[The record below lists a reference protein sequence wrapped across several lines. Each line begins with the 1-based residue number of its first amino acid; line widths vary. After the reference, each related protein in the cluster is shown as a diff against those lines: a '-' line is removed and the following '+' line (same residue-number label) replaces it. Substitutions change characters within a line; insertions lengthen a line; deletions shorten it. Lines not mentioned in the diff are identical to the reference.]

1 MQQNLFTKH
10 VGLHAVQTI
19 NVIARR
25 LYSMMVLFI
34 THAFSFSSLSV
45 LIQML
50 KVFFDYCSSSFSF
63 SSSSSS
69 SSLSSWNNPVNFD
82 L

>member
-10 VGLHAVQTI
+10 VGLHAVKTI
-19 NVIARR
+19 HVMAQR

-34 THAFSFSSLSV
+34 THTFSFSSLSV

-50 KVFFDYCSSSFSF
+50 
-63 SSSSSS
+63 
-69 SSLSSWNNPVNFD
+69 SLFLIIVLRHFHSLLPLLPPHS
-82 L
+82 LHGTIR

>member
-19 NVIARR
+19 NVTARR
-25 LYSMMVLFI
+25 FYSMMVLFI

-50 KVFFDYCSSSFSF
+50 KVFMIIVLRHFH
-63 SSSSSS
+63 
-69 SSLSSWNNPVNFD
+69 SLLPLLPPHSPHGTIR
-82 L
+82 